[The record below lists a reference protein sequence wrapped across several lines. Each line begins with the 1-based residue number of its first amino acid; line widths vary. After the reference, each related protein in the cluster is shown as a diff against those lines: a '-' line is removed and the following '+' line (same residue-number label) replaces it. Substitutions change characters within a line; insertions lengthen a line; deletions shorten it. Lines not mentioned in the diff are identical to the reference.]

1 MVTIVWK
8 TAGVRIPGLMLM
20 GAWDAMPV
28 ALNNV
33 DSVTKMATLPVPSRP
48 G

>member
-1 MVTIVWK
+1 MVTIVWR

-28 ALNNV
+28 ASNNV